1 MKKRAYRF
9 SFFLGLKPVAFIAPA
24 AAAILADSSRLF
36 PLINPVIKPASKQS
50 QAPLGAIC

>member
-36 PLINPVIKPASKQS
+36 PLINPVIKPASKQ
-50 QAPLGAIC
+50 